1 MHVLFHFPHRQG
13 EAPAD
18 PRLKKGYPPLKAPGG
33 HDSHLPVGCCLLCP
47 SGDESGSLHTLSL
60 ELGSLDILSEST
72 RIRATWQPCLSAQAQ
87 VSVAHPS
94 QQSPEARQS
103 LSSERVCWTERTA
116 CKPAPF
122 GLSLTSAELI
132 MVPHRRHGC
141 AQRCENLCYK
151 SENPGMIFSFSKI
164 CP

>member
-1 MHVLFHFPHRQG
+1 MIPTFPWAVAYSVHLG
-13 EAPAD
+13 MNLGHSTP
-18 PRLKKGYPPLKAPGG
+18 YPWSWGA
-33 HDSHLPVGCCLLCP
+33 STSCQ
-47 SGDESGSLHTLSL
+47 
-60 ELGSLDILSEST
+60 ST